1 MIQDLKGLGVAM
13 VTPFNEKREIDFQ
26 GLERLIQFLIK
37 SHVNYLVVNGT
48 TGESVT
54 LSNEEVN
61 EVLKFVIE
69 HAGNTPVWVGCGGND
84 TFKLAKK
91 MSKFEA
97 DFPIKGFLS
106 VSPYYN
112 KPTQKGIYAHYEYL
126 AKSTSKPIILYNIP
140 GRTASEI
147 SIETILQLSEIQN
160 IVGIKDAV
168 NDINKSMLLA
178 SQVHKDFALL
188 AGDDAMALPM
198 LACGYHGVISV
209 IGNIKPIEFKKM
221 IDFAL
226 KQDFENARKLHYE
239 MFPLMIALFKEGNPT
254 GAKACLEILGICSK
268 YVRLPLVEASE
279 NLMLEL
285 KKIFFSNKV
294 AQLEV

>member
-1 MIQDLKGLGVAM
+1 MIQNLKGLGVAI
-13 VTPFNEKREIDFQ
+13 VTPFDEKKAIDFK
-26 GLERLIQFLIK
+26 GLERLVQFLIH
-37 SHVNYLVVNGT
+37 SNVDYLVVNGT

-61 EVLKFVIE
+61 EVLQCVVE
-69 HAGNTPVWVGCGGND
+69 NAGSKPVWVGCGGND
-84 TFKLAKK
+84 TLKLAKK
-91 MSKFEA
+91 MTQFTSDYKIE
-97 DFPIKGFLS
+97 GFLS

-112 KPTQKGIYAHYEYL
+112 KPTQKGILAHYQFL
-126 AKSTSKPIILYNIP
+126 SQSTSKPIILYNIP

-147 SIETILQLSEIQN
+147 QLETILELSAIEN
-160 IVGIKDAV
+160 IVGVKDAV

-178 SQVHKDFALL
+178 SNIHKNFALL

-209 IGNIKPIEFKKM
+209 LGNIKPNEFKQM

-226 KQDFENARKLHYE
+226 NQEFDKARKIHYDLL
-239 MFPLMIALFKEGNPT
+239 PLMISLFKEGNPV
-254 GAKACLEILGICSK
+254 GVKACLKILGICEH

-279 NLMLEL
+279 NL
-285 KKIFFSNKV
+285 FSEIKNYLWVNKT
-294 AQLEV
+294 AMQ

>member
-1 MIQDLKGLGVAM
+1 MIQDLKGLGVAI

-26 GLERLIQFLIK
+26 GLERLIQFLVK
-37 SHVNYLVVNGT
+37 SQVDYLVVNGT

-61 EVLKFVIE
+61 EVLQFVIE
-69 HAGNTPVWVGCGGND
+69 HAGNIPVWVGCGGND
-84 TFKLAKK
+84 THKLAKK
-91 MSKFEA
+91 MAKFEL
-97 DFPIKGFLS
+97 DFQIKGFLS

-112 KPTQKGIYAHYEYL
+112 KPTQKGIFAHYDYL
-126 AKSTSKPIILYNIP
+126 SKSTSKPIILYNIP

-160 IVGIKDAV
+160 IVAIKDAV

-198 LACGYHGVISV
+198 LASGYHGVISV
-209 IGNIKPIEFKKM
+209 IGNIKPVEFKKM

-226 KQDFENARKLHYE
+226 NQEMEKARKLHYE
-239 MFPLMIALFKEGNPT
+239 MLPLMISLFKEGNPA
-254 GAKACLEILGICSK
+254 GVKACLEMIGICDK

-279 NLMLEL
+279 NLVLEL
-285 KKIFFSNKV
+285 KKNFFLNK
-294 AQLEV
+294 AAIS

>member
-26 GLERLIQFLIK
+26 GLKRLIDFLVHAK
-37 SHVNYLVVNGT
+37 VDYLVVNGT

-61 EVLKFVIE
+61 EVLQFVIKNS
-69 HAGNTPVWVGCGGND
+69 GDVPVWVGCGGND
-84 TFKLAKK
+84 TLKIAKK
-91 MSKFEA
+91 MAKFEA
-97 DFPIKGFLS
+97 DFKIKGFLS

-112 KPTQKGIYAHYEYL
+112 KPTQKGILAHYQYL
-126 AKSTSKPIILYNIP
+126 SRSTSKPIILYNIP

-147 SIETILQLSEIQN
+147 SIETILQLSEIEN
-160 IVGIKDAV
+160 IVGVKDAV

-178 SQVHKDFALL
+178 SRMHKDFALL

-209 IGNIKPIEFKKM
+209 IGNIKPIEFKQM
-221 IDFAL
+221 IHWAL
-226 KQDFENARKLHYE
+226 NQELEKARKLHYE
-239 MFPLMIALFKEGNPT
+239 MLPLMGALFKEGNPV
-254 GAKACLEILGICSK
+254 GVKACLEILNICRK

-279 NLMLEL
+279 DLFLEL
-285 KKIFFSNKV
+285 KNLLSLHKV
-294 AQLEV
+294 SSS